1 MKSEIFQKEFKN
13 CPLAYIKWGNAK
25 LENQQNFKRL
35 LEILNINVNNFQEI
49 TQPTQFEKIILA
61 DASIDVWSYF
71 TSTYHETI
79 EYLRNFALKNR
90 MPTSSKK
97 IYYFHGSRQFGEE
110 RLAEYFKS
118 KGYEIVRPEKLTL
131 DEQLNLLINCENFAS
146 TVGSTSHNLIFLPNG
161 AEVILIPRGSG
172 YIGNPY
178 QQTLNQI
185 YPMNVTYVDSSLS
198 LFFNR
203 NEAFFY
209 FVSEHLKRFFGD
221 KFDGYD
227 EEDFKTFLQYVKD
240 SIGKGISANPKEK
253 AYYEPIL
260 PDFMAQLKQRE
271 DLIADYDMPPRWEQ
285 FRPSLT
291 YQTHV
296 GVKGWGEWNSE
307 DKISND
313 IEQKFDLQAIK
324 INYPGHK
331 VYYSVYYNAE
341 EGWSQ
346 EVESPNM
353 AGTTGQAKAI
363 FGLRSRLDEADTK
376 EFDILYRVH
385 KFDGAWSDWAKNGE
399 VIYSHGQKLNAIQI
413 KLEAHVDKKNQD
425 NKSDD
430 VWNALSKNSE
440 TIYLNG
446 QKVNVI
452 QIELEPKT

>member
-13 CPLAYIKWGNAK
+13 CPLVYIKWGNEK

-49 TQPTQFEKIILA
+49 TQPTQFDKIILP
-61 DASIDVWSYF
+61 DESLYLDGYRKF
-71 TSTYHETI
+71 TI
-79 EYLRNFALKNR
+79 EYRETINRIRDFAVKNR

-178 QQTLNQI
+178 QRTLNQI
-185 YPMNVTYVDSSLS
+185 YPMNINYVDSSLS
-198 LFFNR
+198 IFYKR
-203 NEAFFY
+203 NGPFCY
-209 FVSEHLKRFFGD
+209 IVSEHLKRFFGD

-260 PDFMAQLKQRE
+260 PDFMAQLKKRK
-271 DLIADYDMPPRWEQ
+271 DLITACDMPPCWEQ
-285 FRPSLT
+285 FRPLLT

-296 GVKGWGEWNSE
+296 HTKAWGEWLGE
-307 DKISND
+307 EQISND

-346 EVESPNM
+346 EIESPNM
-353 AGTTGQAKAI
+353 AGTTGQAKSI
-363 FGLRSRLDEADTK
+363 FGLRIRLDEACTK

-399 VIYSHGQKLNAIQI
+399 VIYSYGVKLNAIQI
-413 KLEAHVDKKNQD
+413 KLE
-425 NKSDD
+425 
-430 VWNALSKNSE
+430 
-440 TIYLNG
+440 
-446 QKVNVI
+446 
-452 QIELEPKT
+452 PKT